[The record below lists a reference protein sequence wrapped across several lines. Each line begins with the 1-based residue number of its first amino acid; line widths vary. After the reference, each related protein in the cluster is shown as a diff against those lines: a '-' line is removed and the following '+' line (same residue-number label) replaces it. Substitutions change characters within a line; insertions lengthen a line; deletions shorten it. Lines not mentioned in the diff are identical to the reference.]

1 MICNRHQ
8 FLFGVKSENNE
19 MGGHVARMERDERHA
34 GFTFAIIMLNA
45 QQKEQM
51 SVSVKKV
58 PSVIQCCDVMLCA
71 AVSIRSVV

>member
-19 MGGHVARMERDERHA
+19 MGGHVARMERDDRHA
-34 GFTFAIIMLNA
+34 GFTFAIDVLNA

-51 SVSVKKV
+51 
-58 PSVIQCCDVMLCA
+58 
-71 AVSIRSVV
+71 